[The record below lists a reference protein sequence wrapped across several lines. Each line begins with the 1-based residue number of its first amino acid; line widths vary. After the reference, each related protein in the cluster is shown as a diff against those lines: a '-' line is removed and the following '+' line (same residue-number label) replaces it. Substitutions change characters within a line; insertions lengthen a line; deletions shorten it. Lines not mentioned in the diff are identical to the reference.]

1 MKKISVIVPVYNAEK
16 YLQKTLQALRE
27 QTYQDLEIILVNDG
41 SKDGSWGIC
50 EKASKED
57 DRIACYNIPN
67 GGPANARNVGIS
79 KATGTYIGFCDSD
92 DLPDVTMYQTLVE
105 YLERENADIALC
117 DIYTERDGRT
127 FGFPWADGTVFEK
140 ETIISDMMAKMIGN
154 LSDNDKDS
162 PVWGSSVRCLF
173 NRDIIDKNSIAFPT
187 DIHFAEDLVFV
198 LRYLSHAKRAV
209 ICDKALY
216 FYICNEA
223 SIMNS
228 FYSYK
233 PNMFQA
239 RRALVQ
245 YVEGV
250 IEKVQAPALRNR
262 LTVTERCYYH
272 ECVGNACRG
281 GVERTKKM
289 MKAEI
294 REIVSDAAVKN
305 AFRKFDAKDMKTK
318 IKYSFIKHRWVGLL
332 HLYYSKRFK

>member
-1 MKKISVIVPVYNAEK
+1 MEKISIVVPVYNAEK
-16 YLQKTLQALRE
+16 YLQKTLQSLRE
-27 QTYQDLEIILVNDG
+27 QTYKNLEIILVDDG
-41 SKDGSWGIC
+41 SKDNSFVIC
-50 EKASKED
+50 QQAAKED
-57 DRIACYNIPN
+57 DRISCYSIPN
-67 GGPANARNVGIS
+67 GGPANARNVGMS
-79 KATGTYIGFCDSD
+79 KATGGYIGFCDSD
-92 DLPDVTMYQTLVE
+92 DLPDTAMYQTLVD
-105 YLERENADIALC
+105 YIEREHADIALC
-117 DIYTERDGRT
+117 DIYTERDGRN
-127 FGFPWADGTVFEK
+127 FGFPWADNTVFER
-140 ETIISDMMAKMIGN
+140 EQIISDLMAKMIGN
-154 LSDNDKDS
+154 PSDNDKET

-173 NRDIIDKNSIAFPT
+173 KREIIEENGVAFPT

-198 LRYLSHAKRAV
+198 LRYLSHAQRAV

-216 FYICNEA
+216 FYTCNEA

-245 YVEGV
+245 YIEGV
-250 IEKVQAPALRNR
+250 IEEVQAPALRNR

-281 GVERTKKM
+281 GAERTRKM

-294 REIVSDAAVKN
+294 GKIVSNAAVKK

>member
-1 MKKISVIVPVYNAEK
+1 M
-16 YLQKTLQALRE
+16 
-27 QTYQDLEIILVNDG
+27 
-41 SKDGSWGIC
+41 
-50 EKASKED
+50 
-57 DRIACYNIPN
+57 
-67 GGPANARNVGIS
+67 S
-79 KATGTYIGFCDSD
+79 KATGGYIGFCDSD
-92 DLPDVTMYQTLVE
+92 DLPDTAMYQTLVD
-105 YLERENADIALC
+105 YIEREHADIALC
-117 DIYTERDGRT
+117 DIYTERDGRN

-173 NRDIIDKNSIAFPT
+173 KREIIDKNSIAFPT

-233 PNMFQA
+233 KDMFQA
-239 RRALVQ
+239 RRALVR
-245 YVEGV
+245 YVEN
-250 IEKVQAPALRNR
+250 IIDHVQAPELRNR

-272 ECVGNACRG
+272 ECIGNSCRKG
-281 GVERTKKM
+281 QERTKKM
-289 MKAEI
+289 MKKEI
-294 REIVSDAAVKN
+294 HEIVSDLAVRK
-305 AFRKFDAKDMKTK
+305 AFKKFDAKDIKTK
-318 IKYSFIKHRWVGLL
+318 IKYALIKHRWAGLL
-332 HLYYSKRFK
+332 YAYYTRRFK